1 LAPLFPLMAKLPKSQ
16 ASKPLRRNASI
27 IVVAIFL
34 FTIMYI
40 GLIPSSTHAG
50 YMFAPAT
57 DVSAQKN
64 LDVLVTYETL
74 HLKSG
79 GSLTFFITVTANG
92 FPVNNSHV
100 NFTCDAH
107 EFCIFEYENDGFTDM
122 DGRAVVRMTAYSE
135 KGMIMNL
142 TARAYRDGY
151 MSGYYEVHE
160 VTVEPPVIIINKEN
174 ISYISITGLVTLLIL
189 GSTEAGKYGLLK
201 TFFLPLYSRLKK
213 DDLLDHFVR
222 GQIYGYIMSHP
233 GEHYNHIKLKLEVTN
248 GTLSH
253 HLRALEFQGYI
264 KSQRDGTYKRFY
276 PTDMKIPRTKGI
288 QLSDLQIGI
297 VDAIRQS
304 PGISQKEIAKREGI
318 SQQSVSYNLSLLERM
333 GILDSS
339 RDGARKKYYITSDS

>member
-1 LAPLFPLMAKLPKSQ
+1 MVIAMFL
-16 ASKPLRRNASI
+16 I
-27 IVVAIFL
+27 AIL
-34 FTIMYI
+34 YL
-40 GLIPSSTHAG
+40 GLIASSTHAA
-50 YMFAPAT
+50 YMFAPAK

-64 LDVLVTYETL
+64 LDVTVTYETL

-79 GSLTFFITVTANG
+79 GTLTFFVTVTENG
-92 FPVNNSHV
+92 FPVNNSYV
-100 NFTCDAH
+100 NFTCDAQ
-107 EFCIFEYENDGFTDM
+107 EICLFEYEDGGHTDA

-142 TARAYRDGY
+142 TARAYLDGY
-151 MSGYYEVHE
+151 MPGYYEVE
-160 VTVEPPVIIINKEN
+160 EITVEPPVVIVMNREN
-174 ISYISITGLVTLLIL
+174 ISYISITGLITLIII

-233 GEHYNHIKLKLEVTN
+233 GEHYNHIKFKLEVTN

-288 QLSDLQIGI
+288 QLSDLQICI

-318 SQQSVSYNLSLLERM
+318 SQQSVSYNLSLLERL

-339 RDGARKKYYITSDS
+339 REGVRKKYYITSE

>member
-1 LAPLFPLMAKLPKSQ
+1 MVKLAKPQADNPVPRKASLMVIAMFFF
-16 ASKPLRRNASI
+16 
-27 IVVAIFL
+27 AIMCL
-34 FTIMYI
+34 A
-40 GLIPSSTHAG
+40 LIASSTHAA
-50 YMFAPAT
+50 YLYAPAK

-64 LDVLVTYETL
+64 LDVAVTYETL

-79 GSLTFFITVTANG
+79 GSLTFFVTVTENG
-92 FPVNNSHV
+92 LPVNNSIV
-100 NFTCDAH
+100 NVTSDAQDL
-107 EFCIFEYENDGFTDM
+107 CIFEYEEGGFTDI
-122 DGRAVVRMTAYSE
+122 DGKAVVRMTVYSE

-142 TARAYRDGY
+142 TAMAYLDGY
-151 MSGYYEVHE
+151 MPGYYEIRE
-160 VTVEPPVIIINKEN
+160 ITVEPQVVVKKIIMNKES
-174 ISYISITGLVTLLIL
+174 ISYISITGLITLIL
-189 GSTEAGKYGLLK
+189 IGSTEAGKYGLLK

-233 GEHYNHIKLKLEVTN
+233 GEHYNHIKFKLEVTN

-304 PGISQKEIAKREGI
+304 PGISQKDIAKREGI

-339 RDGARKKYYITSDS
+339 REGARKKYYITSDS

>member
-1 LAPLFPLMAKLPKSQ
+1 MAK
-16 ASKPLRRNASI
+16 AMKPQSGNPVRRNALLLFI
-27 IVVAIFL
+27 TIFI
-34 FTIMYI
+34 FTIMSF
-40 GLIPSSTHAG
+40 GFVASTNQAAH
-50 YMFAPAT
+50 MFAPAR
-57 DVSAQKN
+57 DVSAQKD
-64 LDVLVTYETL
+64 LDVTVTYETL

-79 GSLTFFITVTANG
+79 GTLIFFVTVTENG
-92 FPVNNSHV
+92 LPVNNSFV
-100 NFTCDAH
+100 SFTSDAQ
-107 EFCIFEYENDGFTDM
+107 EICIFEYENDCLTDM
-122 DGRAVVRMTAYSE
+122 DGRVVVKMTAYSE

-142 TARAYRDGY
+142 TAKANLEGY
-151 MSGYYEVHE
+151 LPGYHDIREI
-160 VTVEPPVIIINKEN
+160 TVEPPVVIIMNKEN
-174 ISYISITGLVTLLIL
+174 ISYISITGLLSLLIIA
-189 GSTEAGKYGLLK
+189 STEAGKYGLLK
-201 TFFLPLYSRLKK
+201 TFFVPLYSRLKK
-213 DDLLDHFVR
+213 DEMLDHFVR

-233 GEHYNHIKLKLEVTN
+233 GEHYNHIKNKLEVTN

-318 SQQSVSYNLSLLERM
+318 SQQSISYNLTLLERM

-339 RDGARKKYYITSDS
+339 RDGVRKKYYITSES

>member
-1 LAPLFPLMAKLPKSQ
+1 MSF
-16 ASKPLRRNASI
+16 I
-27 IVVAIFL
+27 IIAMF
-34 FTIMYI
+34 FFAIMYVGVI
-40 GLIPSSTHAG
+40 ASSTQAAH
-50 YMFAPAT
+50 MFAPAK

-64 LDVLVTYETL
+64 LDLTVSYETL

-79 GSLTFFITVTANG
+79 GTLTFFITVTEKG
-92 FPVNNSHV
+92 LPVNNSSV
-100 NFTCDAH
+100 NFTSDAQGI
-107 EFCIFEYENDGFTDM
+107 CNFEYENGGVTDM
-122 DGRAVVRMTAYSE
+122 DGRTVVKMTAYSE

-142 TARAYRDGY
+142 TARAYLEGY
-151 MSGYYEVHE
+151 LPGYHE
-160 VTVEPPVIIINKEN
+160 IREITVEPPVIIMNKEN
-174 ISYISITGLVTLLIL
+174 ISYIGITGLLTLLII

-213 DDLLDHFVR
+213 DEMLDHFVR

-233 GEHYNHIKLKLEVTN
+233 GEHYNHIKNKLEVTN

-253 HLRALEFQGYI
+253 HLRALEFQGFI

-318 SQQSVSYNLSLLERM
+318 SQQSISYNLSLLKRM

-339 RDGARKKYYITSDS
+339 MEGVRKKYYITSES